1 MTITG
6 RLTADATVSETKDGR
21 KVVNFSVAV
30 NDTYKPKGG
39 ERKKVTAYYAC
50 SFWRT
55 EKVAAFLKKGTLL
68 EVAGRI
74 EVKAY
79 VSKQGEAKAG
89 LNCHVNDFKILAW
102 PPKEVEVIGRPADA
116 AQETATVGDDTPF

>member
-6 RLTADATVSETKDGR
+6 RLTADAVVNSTKDER
-21 KVVNFSVAV
+21 KVVSFSVAV
-30 NDTYKPKGG
+30 NETYKPKGG
-39 ERKKVTAYYAC
+39 KRVQTTTYYAC

-68 EVAGRI
+68 EVGGRI
-74 EVKAY
+74 EVRVY
-79 VSKQGEAKAG
+79 VSKQGEPKAG

-102 PPKEVEVIGRPADA
+102 PREVEVIGKATEEPA
-116 AQETATVGDDTPF
+116 ATGANRADDTPF

>member
-1 MTITG
+1 MTIAG
-6 RLTADATVSETKDGR
+6 RLTADATVSTTKDER

-30 NDTYKPKGG
+30 NETYKPKGG
-39 ERKKVTAYYAC
+39 ERVQVTTYCAC

-68 EVAGRI
+68 EVAGRV
-74 EVKAY
+74 EVRAY
-79 VSKQGEAKAG
+79 VSKEGEAKTG

-102 PPKEVEVIGRPADA
+102 PREVEVIGKAEPGA
-116 AQETATVGDDTPF
+116 ETTATEDGNRPF